1 MIRADRPG
9 GAKAREAVRGAAPA
23 QPAAAARAD
32 GLRRISIVQGERGVS
47 ADAQVLFTTIL
58 GSCIAACLFD
68 PEARVGGI
76 NHFLLGEPREGQ
88 VVDAAA
94 QHRYGVHAMELLIN
108 EMLALGARRARLR
121 AHLYG
126 GANLHA
132 GMRAIGTDNA
142 AFAVRF
148 LQQDGI
154 PLMVQDMGGRSAR
167 RVEFLAAQGRSRVKL
182 VREVTVVAPSRQP
195 VPTIAHSGELD
206 LF

>member
-1 MIRADRPG
+1 
-9 GAKAREAVRGAAPA
+9 
-23 QPAAAARAD
+23 
-32 GLRRISIVQGERGVS
+32 VQGERGVS
-47 ADAQVLFTTIL
+47 ADPQVLFSTIL

-68 PEARVGGI
+68 PEAKLGGI
-76 NHFLLGEPREGQ
+76 NHFLLGEPQPGQ
-88 VVDAAA
+88 TVDSAA

-108 EMLALGARRARLR
+108 DMLRYGARRSRLR

-126 GANLHA
+126 GANLNP

-154 PLMVQDMGGRSAR
+154 PLLVQDLGGRSAR
-167 RVEFLAAQGRSRVKL
+167 RVEFVAAQGRSRVKV
-182 VREVTVVAPSRQP
+182 VRDAVVAAP
-195 VPTIAHSGELD
+195 VHRISTPTAIDSGELD

>member
-1 MIRADRPG
+1 MNAFGSRIATPPRCTPI
-9 GAKAREAVRGAAPA
+9 V
-23 QPAAAARAD
+23 RAD
-32 GLRRISIVQGERGVS
+32 GFCRTSIIQGERGVS
-47 ADAQVLFTTIL
+47 ADPQVLFSTVL

-68 PEARVGGI
+68 PEAKVGGI
-76 NHFLLGEPREGQ
+76 NHFLLGEPQPGQ
-88 VVDAAA
+88 IIDAAA

-108 EMLALGARRARLR
+108 DMLRHGARRSRLR

-126 GANLHA
+126 GANLNA

-154 PLMVQDMGGRSAR
+154 PLLVQDLGGRSAR
-167 RVEFLAAQGRSRVKL
+167 RVEFLAAQGRSRVKV
-182 VREVTVVAPSRQP
+182 VRDAAVAVPPRYVSTPAVTN
-195 VPTIAHSGELD
+195 SGELD